1 MPDTTVMQAKR
12 LGVFTCLPDTPLV
25 DAARR
30 MAEEDVSALVVAD
43 AEGGLTGIITRIDLL
58 RAHAAHADW
67 SKYRVGDYMNPNVV
81 TVGLETT
88 LSEVAATLLSH
99 HIHRV
104 VVVRHEGD
112 KLRPVAVVS
121 AADLVYHMV
130 KNLQRTAQ

>member
-1 MPDTTVMQAKR
+1 MPETTVMQAKR
-12 LGVFTCLPDTPLV
+12 LGVFTCLPDTSLL

-30 MAEEDVSALVVAD
+30 MVAEDVSALVVAD
-43 AEGGLTGIITRIDLL
+43 AEGGLIGIITRIDLL

-67 SKYRVGDYMNPNVV
+67 NKYRVGDFMNPNVV
-81 TVGLETT
+81 TVGLGTT
-88 LSEVAATLLSH
+88 LTEVSATLLSH

-104 VVVRHEGD
+104 VVVNSEGN

-130 KNLQRTAQ
+130 KNLERPVH

>member
-67 SKYRVGDYMNPNVV
+67 SRVSG
-81 TVGLETT
+81 
-88 LSEVAATLLSH
+88 
-99 HIHRV
+99 R
-104 VVVRHEGD
+104 
-112 KLRPVAVVS
+112 
-121 AADLVYHMV
+121 
-130 KNLQRTAQ
+130 